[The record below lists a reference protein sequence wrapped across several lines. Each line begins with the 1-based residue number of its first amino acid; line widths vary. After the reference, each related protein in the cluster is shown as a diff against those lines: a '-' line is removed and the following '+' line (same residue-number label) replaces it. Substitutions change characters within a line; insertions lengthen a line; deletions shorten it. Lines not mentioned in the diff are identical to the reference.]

1 MFKLLQPKRWGG
13 FELDPAALV
22 RASAELARGCG
33 STGWCLGVLAV
44 HNWMLGLY
52 EEQAQ
57 AGCVGRRPGDAAGCL
72 LCPHRPGR
80 ARGRWH
86 PGQRPLVVRQ
96 RLRPIEL
103 DDGGRR
109 PSLGGPIP
117 DLRLFLVPQSE
128 YRIDDN
134 WHVSG
139 LAGTGS
145 KDIVIDGAVVPEHRS
160 LSLVQAMG
168 GHSPGRELY
177 ADSPLYRVPFG
188 SMLLF
193 ALVGPALGLA
203 RGTYAAFLE
212 RARTR
217 QITYSV
223 EKQSEQTPVHVMLGD
238 ASYQLDAVELL
249 WERDLA
255 EIARV
260 TREKQDFTLEQRA
273 RYKRDVGVG
282 LRSCQEVVA
291 KLSGASGA
299 HGIFLSSSIQRAFR
313 DTHAMTTHAALD
325 PIQASRTMGRVEL
338 GLDPATA
345 ITTARCRR
353 GTDRREGVCRRPG
366 RGHRPPGRRLG
377 RNVLHP
383 VPRQGGAAP
392 LPAGPPGRRDAC
404 NC

>member
-1 MFKLLQPKRWGG
+1 MKLEDVVPAARALLPATSERAEKTEAARHPLPEAIADLRAAGMFKLHQPKRWGG
-13 FELDPAALV
+13 YELDPAALV
-22 RASAELARGCG
+22 RASAELATVCG

-52 EEQAQ
+52 DEQAQ
-57 AGCVGRRPGDAAGCL
+57 EDVWGEDPNTLLAASFAPTGKAE
-72 LCPHRPGR
+72 RVADGIR
-80 ARGRWH
+80 VSGRWSFAS
-86 PGQRPLVVRQ
+86 GCDASSWMMVGAAL
-96 RLRPIEL
+96 
-103 DDGGRR
+103 
-109 PSLGGPIP
+109 PSEGPFP
-117 DLRLFLVPQSE
+117 DLRLFLVPKSE
-128 YRIDDN
+128 YQIDDN

-145 KDIVIDGAVVPEHRS
+145 KDIVIEGAMVPEHRS
-160 LSLVQAMG
+160 LSLVQAMA
-168 GHSPGRELY
+168 GHSPGRVLY

-203 RGTYAAFLE
+203 RGTFATFLE

-223 EKQSEQTPVHVMLGD
+223 EKQSEQTPVHVMLGE

-255 EIARV
+255 EMARM
-260 TREKQDFTLEQRA
+260 TREQQEFSLEHRA

-282 LRSCQEVVA
+282 LRTCQEVVA
-291 KLSGASGA
+291 NLSSASGA

-325 PIQASRTMGRVEL
+325 PIQAARTMGRVEL
-338 GLDPATA
+338 DLDPATA
-345 ITTARCRR
+345 I
-353 GTDRREGVCRRPG
+353 
-366 RGHRPPGRRLG
+366 L
-377 RNVLHP
+377 
-383 VPRQGGAAP
+383 
-392 LPAGPPGRRDAC
+392 
-404 NC
+404 

>member
-1 MFKLLQPKRWGG
+1 MKLEDVVPAVRALLPATSERAEKTEASRQVLPEAVRDLRDAGMFKLIQPRRWGG

-52 EEQAQ
+52 EERAQ
-57 AGCVGRRPGDAAGCL
+57 EDVWGEDAATL
-72 LCPHRPGR
+72 LAASFAPTGQAERVAGGIR
-80 ARGRWH
+80 VSGRWSFAS
-86 PGQRPLVVRQ
+86 GCDASSWMMVGAVV
-96 RLRPIEL
+96 PAE
-103 DDGGRR
+103 
-109 PSLGGPIP
+109 GPFP
-117 DLRLFLVPQSE
+117 DLRLFLVPQRE

-145 KDIVIDGAVVPEHRS
+145 KDVVIDGALVPEYRS

-188 SMLLF
+188 TMLLF
-193 ALVGPALGLA
+193 ALVGPALGMA
-203 RGTYAAFLE
+203 RGAYAAFLE

-223 EKQSEQTPVHVMLGD
+223 EKQSEQSQVHALLGD
-238 ASYQLDAVELL
+238 ISYQLDAVELL

-255 EIARV
+255 EIASL
-260 TREKQDFTLEQRA
+260 TREQHDFTLGERA
-273 RYKRDVGVG
+273 RYKRDVGLG
-282 LRSCQEVVA
+282 LRACQEAVA
-291 KLSGASGA
+291 KLSSASGA
-299 HGIFLSSSIQRAFR
+299 HGIFLSSPIQRAFR

-325 PIQASRTMGRVEL
+325 PTQAARTMGRVEL
-338 GLDPATA
+338 ELDPATA
-345 ITTARCRR
+345 I
-353 GTDRREGVCRRPG
+353 
-366 RGHRPPGRRLG
+366 L
-377 RNVLHP
+377 
-383 VPRQGGAAP
+383 
-392 LPAGPPGRRDAC
+392 
-404 NC
+404 

>member
-1 MFKLLQPKRWGG
+1 MKPEDVIPAARALLPATSERAEKTEAARHLLPEAVADLRTAGMFKLLQPKRWGG

-22 RASAELARGCG
+22 MASAELARACG

-57 AGCVGRRPGDAAGCL
+57 ADVWAEDPETLLAASFA
-72 LCPHRPGR
+72 PTGR
-80 ARGRWH
+80 AECVADGIRVSGRWSFAS
-86 PGQRPLVVRQ
+86 GCDASSWMMVGAAL
-96 RLRPIEL
+96 
-103 DDGGRR
+103 
-109 PSLGGPIP
+109 PSEGPIP
-117 DLRLFLVPQSE
+117 DLRLFLVPQSQ

-145 KDIVIDGAVVPEHRS
+145 KDIVIDGALVPEHRS
-160 LSLVQAMG
+160 LSLVEAMA

-238 ASYQLDAVELL
+238 VSYQLDAVELL

-325 PIQASRTMGRVEL
+325 PTQAARTMGRVALE
-338 GLDPATA
+338 LDPATA
-345 ITTARCRR
+345 I
-353 GTDRREGVCRRPG
+353 
-366 RGHRPPGRRLG
+366 L
-377 RNVLHP
+377 
-383 VPRQGGAAP
+383 
-392 LPAGPPGRRDAC
+392 
-404 NC
+404 